1 MKKTALTILLAALT
15 MATGYA
21 QGAYEALLFSKNNY
35 EGTARSVAMGNAFTA
50 LGGDLGAVS
59 INPAGSAVAGYSQ
72 FSFTP
77 SITFSS
83 TTAQGTIA
91 PGSSSLDYFENS
103 YRSHLNK
110 GAMPNLGF
118 TFDFQTGRRSGLKSF
133 TFGFLVNRSNSWCE
147 DVYAHGTN
155 YTTSFA
161 AAAAVAATDNVAYMN
176 ESNPSPRY
184 SYQDMIGEDAYYS
197 GLPWKDVV
205 AYQGGIISHL
215 GADGEEFIGA
225 TEVFSN
231 GSIIQG
237 GPLYQTFGRNTYGGK
252 NDYILNFGANISDF
266 VYIGFNLGLVSLN
279 YDSTEYFKEKAMDK
293 TDFEVSFTDSEG
305 NTDLTYFED
314 LMYRYDYSA
323 TGDGVYGKFGVIVTP
338 GNGFRFG
345 AAIQTPT
352 AMTIRERWN
361 ESAATNFSAKQFSAS
376 AESITGD
383 YTYKFTSPFRANFGL
398 AYTLGSVGIIS
409 ADYELA
415 SFGSM
420 KYRIDRYDMSED
432 DIEYF
437 SAVNDEIRNAY
448 KTAHQLRIGAEF
460 KPLSELAVR
469 AGYNLLTS
477 AEDNTLGNSLAL
489 GLGYISK
496 KSFFADLACRY
507 SFATREYC
515 MPYSDYQVDENFE
528 VINYSPEILIKS
540 QNWKVLLT
548 LGWRF

>member
-1 MKKTALTILLAALT
+1 MKKTALTILLTAMA

-21 QGAYEALLFSKNNY
+21 QGAYEAMLFSKNDY

-91 PGSSSLDYFENS
+91 PGSSSLDYFENK
-103 YRSHLNK
+103 YKTYFNR

-118 TFDFQTGRRSGLKSF
+118 VFDFKTGRRSGLKSF
-133 TFGFLVNRSNSWCE
+133 SFGFVVNRSNSWCE
-147 DVYAHGTN
+147 DYYAHGTN
-155 YTTSFA
+155 YNTSFA
-161 AAAAVAATDNVAYMN
+161 AAAAVSATNNIADLNYG
-176 ESNPSPRY
+176 NPEPRY
-184 SYQDMIGEDAYYS
+184 SYKDFLGDDAYYS
-197 GLPWKDVV
+197 GMPWRDVV

-215 GADGEEFIGA
+215 ESGEEFIGA
-225 TEVFSN
+225 TEVISD

-237 GPLYQTFGRNTYGGK
+237 GPVYQSCGRNTYGGK

-266 VYIGFNLGLVSLN
+266 IYVGFNLGLVTLN
-279 YDSTEYFKEKAMDK
+279 YESTEYLKERAMDK
-293 TDFEVSFTDSEG
+293 TDFEAAFTDSEG
-305 NTDLTYFED
+305 KEYVTYFED
-314 LMYRYDYSA
+314 LMYRYNYSA
-323 TGDGVYGKFGVIVTP
+323 TGEGIYGKLGIIVTP

-352 AMTIRERWN
+352 AMTIREMWN
-361 ESAATNFSAKQFSAS
+361 ESAATNYSNKQFSAS
-376 AESITGD
+376 AESMNGD
-383 YTYKFTSPFRANFGL
+383 YTYNFSSPFRANFGL
-398 AYTLGSVGIIS
+398 AYTLGSMGVIS

-415 SFGSM
+415 TYGSM
-420 KYRIDRYDMSED
+420 RYKIDRYGMADA

-437 SAVNDEIRNAY
+437 SAVNNEIREVCR
-448 KTAHQLRIGAEF
+448 TAHQLRIGAEF
-460 KPLSELAVR
+460 KPVSEFAVR
-469 AGYNLLTS
+469 AGYNLMTS
-477 AEDNTLGNSLAL
+477 AADKTIGNSLAL
-489 GLGYISK
+489 GIGYISK

-507 SFATREYC
+507 SFATKEYY
-515 MPYSDYQVDENFE
+515 MPYENYQFDAQDN
-528 VINYSPEILIKS
+528 VINYSPEIEISS